1 MVQHRKNGCNPVP
14 DFSVRHSKSACRK
27 NISGQQTN
35 SSFSE
40 KNCEKFRF
48 PLSGI
53 RNRKSRSLTSD
64 RNDASPNVTVL
75 TKTVGPCI
83 FSADTGK
90 KRFIIPVDQSYP
102 ILAERIQFL
111 QECPIIHRGPD
122 NHLRMKGFRN
132 RLEFFF
138 AVCLHRADQNLQP
151 RIIKAADCSGCLQC
165 CVNHSCCYLT
175 AEFSCKKDF
184 QKPCH
189 FLLITGSGYH
199 NNLQPLPALQKI
211 PRFPDILSSDAVLCR
226 PADGCKKRGPKGLHE
241 KGNGTDQIHDMN
253 L

>member
-53 RNRKSRSLTSD
+53 RNRKSRPLTSD
-64 RNDASPNVTVL
+64 RKDVSPDVTVR
-75 TKTVGPCI
+75 TKTVGQCI
-83 FSADTGK
+83 LSVRTGK

-102 ILAERIQFL
+102 ILVGRILRL
-111 QECPIIHRGPD
+111 QESPIIHRGPD
-122 NHLRMKGFRN
+122 NNLRMKSFRN

-151 RIIKAADCSGCLQC
+151 RIIEAADCSGCFQC
-165 CVNHSCCYLT
+165 CVNHPCCYLT
-175 AEFSCKKDF
+175 AKFPCKKDF

-211 PRFPDILSSDAVLCR
+211 PRFPDILSPDAVLCR
-226 PADGCKKRGPKGLHE
+226 PTDGCKKRSPKGLHE